1 MSKLKFSLP
10 SSTKWLLLIGMASLV
25 TTILNTDNPI
35 MRYYNVPRNLLLS
48 EGTTM
53 DYVYIAGLGLILL
66 VGSLSFN
73 QALTW
78 SIRQPVRHF
87 KWWRY
92 GLVLLLTVILV
103 VGTQGFMALYP
114 DPDLELV
121 PDTTM
126 DLQYLNLSYWALIAV
141 VNLAFFAWAWGLA
154 MASSRLLAF
163 QQVPVMIQIVVGLVI
178 FALARL
184 MNLDGS
190 YGYQLVINLLMAWP
204 LLSWS
209 VYTRRF
215 WLGLATFWVV
225 YEAVIYLLFVM
236 R

>member
-1 MSKLKFSLP
+1 
-10 SSTKWLLLIGMASLV
+10 
-25 TTILNTDNPI
+25 
-35 MRYYNVPRNLLLS
+35 
-48 EGTTM
+48 
-53 DYVYIAGLGLILL
+53 
-66 VGSLSFN
+66 
-73 QALTW
+73 
-78 SIRQPVRHF
+78 
-87 KWWRY
+87 
-92 GLVLLLTVILV
+92 
-103 VGTQGFMALYP
+103 
-114 DPDLELV
+114 
-121 PDTTM
+121 
-126 DLQYLNLSYWALIAV
+126 
-141 VNLAFFAWAWGLA
+141 
-154 MASSRLLAF
+154 
-163 QQVPVMIQIVVGLVI
+163 MIQIVVGLVI

>member
-1 MSKLKFSLP
+1 
-10 SSTKWLLLIGMASLV
+10 
-25 TTILNTDNPI
+25 
-35 MRYYNVPRNLLLS
+35 
-48 EGTTM
+48 
-53 DYVYIAGLGLILL
+53 
-66 VGSLSFN
+66 
-73 QALTW
+73 
-78 SIRQPVRHF
+78 
-87 KWWRY
+87 
-92 GLVLLLTVILV
+92 
-103 VGTQGFMALYP
+103 
-114 DPDLELV
+114 
-121 PDTTM
+121 
-126 DLQYLNLSYWALIAV
+126 
-141 VNLAFFAWAWGLA
+141 